1 MRAVNLSKPVYNISL
16 EEKIENLRMVD
27 REIKRLTKSY
37 VSLKNAVIAEMG
49 KDTEAYNGIGG
60 VIATLTMQNRESFD
74 KELFDSEHPN
84 LYGQYIKKTSYSVLR
99 LK

>member
-1 MRAVNLSKPVYNISL
+1 MRAVQLNKPTYNISL
-16 EEKIENLRMVD
+16 EEKIENLRTVD

-37 VSLKNAVIAEMG
+37 LILKDAVMNEMG
-49 KDTEAYNGIGG
+49 SNTEAYNGIGG

-74 KELFDSEHPN
+74 KQLFDSENPN
-84 LYGQYIKKTSYSVLR
+84 LYCKYIKKTTYPVLR